1 MLIGEYR
8 HTVDTKNRV
17 ALPAKFRQEMG
28 KKLVVT
34 HGLDNCLF
42 VYEEKEWQKVADKL
56 ASLSMGQANMR
67 GFNRFMLG
75 GAVEVSLD
83 AMGRILLP
91 EFLRQ
96 FAKLKTKVVIAG
108 MHSRLEIWDETKWET
123 YTKQVEQQADLLAEK
138 LGEIGMI

>member
-1 MLIGEYR
+1 MLW
-8 HTVDTKNRV
+8 
-17 ALPAKFRQEMG
+17 
-28 KKLVVT
+28 VV
-34 HGLDNCLF
+34 F
-42 VYEEKEWQKVADKL
+42 
-56 ASLSMGQANMR
+56 
-67 GFNRFMLG
+67 
-75 GAVEVSLD
+75 
-83 AMGRILLP
+83 LLP